1 MTLGAAWLE
10 LINIGTRE
18 LLRITVCM
26 YVLLYVP
33 TRVYVT
39 LMEFK
44 LTARERFHLF

>member
-18 LLRITVCM
+18 LLRITVYVCM
-26 YVLLYVP
+26 YVP

-44 LTARERFHLF
+44 LTAHERFHLF

>member
-18 LLRITVCM
+18 LLRTTVCM
-26 YVLLYVP
+26 YVP

-44 LTARERFHLF
+44 LTAHERFHLF